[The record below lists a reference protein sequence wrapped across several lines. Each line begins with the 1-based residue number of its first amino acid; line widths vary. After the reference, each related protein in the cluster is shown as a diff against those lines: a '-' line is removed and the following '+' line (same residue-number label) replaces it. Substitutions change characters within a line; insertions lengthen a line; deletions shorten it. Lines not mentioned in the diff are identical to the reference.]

1 MTIEGS
7 PTIRPGFVKDVML
20 IQSIRVVT
28 QLGEL
33 NQSDLKFFVD
43 NPRVYSIVRE
53 ENENPSQEEIQ
64 TKLEDLEHVKQLVH
78 DIRRHG
84 GLIDP
89 LVVKDGSLEV
99 VEGNSRLAAY
109 RILART
115 QPIKWGMV
123 KCRLLP
129 ADISDTLVSSLLGQ
143 WHLQGKKE
151 WPPYEQAGYLF
162 RRHITQN
169 VPIQTLAAEAALT
182 SKRIEKIIEAY
193 QLMIDHHDAER
204 ARWSYYDE
212 YVKSAKIGK
221 AREKHPELD
230 DLIVQK
236 IKSGEIERAQ
246 DLRGKLPLI
255 CAAPHK
261 VMLKFLGEKIDFDE
275 AVEAAQDAGT
285 DHGPLKRL
293 KSFRDRIADEDNQE
307 AILASEGAVRAR
319 VIFELKQLEKI
330 VVRLLKK
337 LE

>member
-1 MTIEGS
+1 MTIEG
-7 PTIRPGFVKDVML
+7 TLAMRAGFTKDVML

-33 NQSDLKFFVD
+33 NQSDLKFFVE

-53 ENENPSQEEIQ
+53 ENEYPSQQDIQ
-64 TKLEDLEHVKQLVH
+64 AKLEELDHVKQLVH
-78 DIRRHG
+78 DIKRHG
-84 GLIDP
+84 GLIDA

-115 QPIKWGMV
+115 NPVKWGMV

-129 ADISDTLVSSLLGQ
+129 ADISDALVSSLLGQ

-151 WPPYEQAGYLF
+151 WPPYEQAGYLY
-162 RRHITQN
+162 RRHITQG
-169 VPIQTLAAEAALT
+169 VSIQTLASEAALT

-221 AREKHPELD
+221 AREKNPELD
-230 DLIVQK
+230 SLN
-236 IKSGEIERAQ
+236 
-246 DLRGKLPLI
+246 LGKNLPSAWLY
-255 CAAPHK
+255 H
-261 VMLKFLGEKIDFDE
+261 
-275 AVEAAQDAGT
+275 
-285 DHGPLKRL
+285 
-293 KSFRDRIADEDNQE
+293 
-307 AILASEGAVRAR
+307 
-319 VIFELKQLEKI
+319 
-330 VVRLLKK
+330 
-337 LE
+337 